1 MATTTTWL
9 YCLGLVFILPDI
21 LIIKGGATHHPL
33 KTMMNYSDE
42 ELLDI
47 LGTHNN
53 NKAAVAKALNMN
65 ASTVRSRLNRIAKKY
80 EAMQQPMQQSLSP
93 ATVQHL
99 GDTVTDTVNDT
110 VVQQPATVVLTTS
123 ETVQQVNA
131 TTFNFNQTVAEP
143 KDSPQPNATPI
154 WPLWLLGVLIFLL
167 KINTIDTIVNV
178 LEQIFKNH
186 DFTLLLS
193 IVIAFAP
200 LVIFFQQIND
210 AMQHYA
216 TAVVLFGFGIESFC
230 NIINIVEGITKDFAT
245 ALSHAT
251 GMSNVVFAWIFGL
264 LPTLITAALELLM
277 LNQLQQRHN
286 NEA

>member
-1 MATTTTWL
+1 LATTTTWL

-21 LIIKGGATHHPL
+21 LIIKGGAIHHPL

-110 VVQQPATVVLTTS
+110 VVQQPATVVLSTS

-131 TTFNFNQTVAEP
+131 TTINFNQTVAEP

-251 GMSNVVFAWIFGL
+251 GMSNVV